1 MAKTRRRKKVPPSD
15 IPRPSAVQTMAKAL
29 ELPAAL
35 AGDSPHI
42 ELLGNREVTV
52 DGCKGIL
59 EYDDG
64 FIRLNMRKTG
74 LRLTG
79 RDLMISALS
88 DRTAVIEGYILS
100 IEFTS

>member
-1 MAKTRRRKKVPPSD
+1 MAKTRRRKAPPSD
-15 IPRPSAVQTMAKAL
+15 LPRPGAVQTMAKVL

-42 ELLGNREVTV
+42 ELLGNREITV
-52 DGCKGIL
+52 DGCRGIL

-64 FIRLNMRKTG
+64 FIRLNLGKTV

-79 RDLMISALS
+79 RDLVITALS
-88 DRTAVIEGYILS
+88 DHTAVIEGYVLS

>member
-1 MAKTRRRKKVPPSD
+1 MAKTQRRKAAQSD
-15 IPRPSAVQTMAKAL
+15 IPKPSAAQTMARAL

-64 FIRLNMRKTG
+64 FIRLNLGKTV

-79 RDLMISALS
+79 RDLMITALS

>member
-64 FIRLNMRKTG
+64 FIRLNMGKTV

-79 RDLMISALS
+79 RDLVISALS